1 MRKEIFKRF
10 LYSLGGIVASF
21 AVVVTTL
28 SANTACL
35 YIMHQ
40 PELPDSAKK
49 LRKF

>member
-1 MRKEIFKRF
+1 MRKEVLKNF
-10 LYSLGGIVASF
+10 LYSLCGIVVSY

-40 PELPDSAKK
+40 PELPESAKK